1 MSKKYPQETKSLKF
15 AKAIHF
21 IMPYIFLSLIGT
33 IIWSLT
39 YICLYFYKEL
49 LLCYIKKS
57 IKFEGISYYE
67 KIKEY
72 KKHIKKILIF
82 NLIVIF
88 FWGVILF
95 TKIEIRFYI
104 IKSGFFIFIIGYIIC
119 WTTYY
124 KKYSYINDYFDDF
137 YVFRDYIKNEF
148 LSNIKI
154 FSKDSKKEK
163 SE

>member
-1 MSKKYPQETKSLKF
+1 MSRKYPNETKSLKF
-15 AKAIHF
+15 AKAVHF
-21 IMPYIFLSLIGT
+21 IMPYIFLSFIGT

-67 KIKEY
+67 KLKEY
-72 KKHIKKILIF
+72 KKHIKKIFIF

-88 FWGVILF
+88 FWCVIF
-95 TKIEIRFYI
+95 FIKEEFRFYI
-104 IKSGFFIFIIGYIIC
+104 IKSGFFIFIVGYIIS
-119 WTTYY
+119 WTIYY

-137 YVFRDYIKNEF
+137 YTFMNYIKKEF
-148 LSNIKI
+148 LSDIKL
-154 FSKDSKKEK
+154 FSKNSKRDKNE
-163 SE
+163 